1 MKNLSLILNA
11 ILLIAVGY
19 LFYENFN
26 HKKAAPAIIASPA
39 AEGGLKIAYVDR
51 DTLFAKYEWLKKQL
65 DAIEQRAQ
73 NAESSLVA
81 KQQNLMKDAAD
92 LQQRYESGKMTPAE
106 AQKEQQGLQ
115 QRGERLQQ
123 EQERLSK
130 QLNDQTKKAQ
140 DELFANL
147 EAKLKTLSNQIG
159 YDYILSYQRGG
170 NILLANDSL
179 DITKQLLQLLNA
191 SAESK

>member
-11 ILLIAVGY
+11 ILLVAVGY
-19 LFYENFN
+19 LFFENFK
-26 HKKAAPAIIASPA
+26 KKAPAEIIAPPSMQSS
-39 AEGGLKIAYVDR
+39 LKIAHVDR

-81 KQQNLMKDAAD
+81 KQQSLMKDAAD

-130 QLNDQTKKAQ
+130 QLTDQTKKAQ
-140 DELFANL
+140 DDLMANL
-147 EAKLKTLSNQIG
+147 EAKLKTLSSQIG

-179 DITKQLLQLLNA
+179 DITKQLLQMLNA
-191 SAESK
+191 TEEK